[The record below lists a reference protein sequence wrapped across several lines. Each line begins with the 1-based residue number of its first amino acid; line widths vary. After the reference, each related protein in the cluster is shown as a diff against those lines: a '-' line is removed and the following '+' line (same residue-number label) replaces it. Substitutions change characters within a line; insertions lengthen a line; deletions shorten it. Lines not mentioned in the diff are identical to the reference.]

1 MSKADAIEMEGEV
14 LEAYP
19 NAVFRVKLDNDH
31 ELKAHISGKIRKYF
45 IKINI
50 GDKVLV
56 ELTPYDLDKGRIT
69 KRL

>member
-1 MSKADAIEMEGEV
+1 MAKADVVEMEGEV

-19 NAVFRVKLDNDH
+19 NAFFRVVLENGY
-31 ELKAHISGKIRKYF
+31 EIKAHISGKIRKHF

-50 GDKVLV
+50 GDKVNV
-56 ELTPYDLDKGRIT
+56 ELTPYDLNKGRIV

>member
-1 MSKADAIEMEGEV
+1 MSKADVVEMEGEV

-31 ELKAHISGKIRKYF
+31 EIKAHISGKIRKHF
-45 IKINI
+45 IKINM

-56 ELTPYDLDKGRIT
+56 ELTPYDLNKGRIT

>member
-1 MSKADAIEMEGEV
+1 MSKADVVEMEGEV

-19 NAVFRVKLDNDH
+19 NAFFRVKLENGH
-31 ELKAHISGKIRKYF
+31 EIKAHISGKIRKHF

-50 GDKVLV
+50 GDKVNV
-56 ELTPYDLDKGRIT
+56 ELTPYDLNKGRIV